1 MSGAPLD
8 IRGYQGR
15 QDLAPLL
22 AFASR
27 SFAARAPLNGCWH
40 PGDIL
45 WELKPDYDRPH
56 RVRMWL
62 SGEDIVAVTMFP
74 ASNQLWLEIHPD
86 FESDLPPDIIARAER
101 SATRAAQSSL
111 SIRALENDTRRT
123 GALEALGYTQSGPES
138 VCFRIDLTKDLPAA
152 PLPAGYR
159 LRDSIGID
167 AAARAKAH
175 RDAWDDLSEIGLP
188 DARSTFFE
196 DVYRGLAA
204 APGYDPSLD
213 ILVVAPDGTLAANAV
228 CWADAA
234 SGIAVFEPV
243 GTHAQF
249 RKRGLTK
256 LAMQEALRR
265 VKARGHREAR
275 VSTAH
280 FNKPAIA
287 AYTGAG
293 FTLYDR
299 WHWWTKPLA

>member
-8 IRGYQGR
+8 IRGYRGR

-27 SFAARAPLNGCWH
+27 NFAARAPLNGCWH
-40 PGDIL
+40 PGDII